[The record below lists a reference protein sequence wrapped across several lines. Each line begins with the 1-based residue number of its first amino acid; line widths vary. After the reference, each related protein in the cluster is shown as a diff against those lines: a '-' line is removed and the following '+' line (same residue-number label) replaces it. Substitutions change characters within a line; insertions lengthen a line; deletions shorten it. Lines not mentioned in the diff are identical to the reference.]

1 MRPHNLQGSLRRL
14 EKAIQKLSTGK
25 LQVLQAIHHDPTA
38 ILRLAGLAA
47 DAWQS
52 DLLAS
57 RKRQMLVLCSRQAGK
72 STAAAAL
79 ALRTALTKPMSPIL
93 LVSRSRRQSE
103 ELFRKVLD
111 LFRQSGRPMGSTLE
125 NKLEL
130 ELTNGSRILC
140 LPGSEA
146 TIRGFSGVALMV
158 IDEAARVPDEL
169 YYAVRP
175 MLAVSRGRLIALST
189 PFGKRG
195 WFYEAWRSDGVWER
209 IETPAT
215 RCRRISKAF
224 LEEERLALGQ
234 RWFAQE
240 YLCSFED
247 AVGAVF
253 LREDLDA
260 AFDGD
265 VLPLF

>member
-1 MRPHNLQGSLRRL
+1 
-14 EKAIQKLSTGK
+14 
-25 LQVLQAIHHDPTA
+25 
-38 ILRLAGLAA
+38 
-47 DAWQS
+47 
-52 DLLAS
+52 
-57 RKRQMLVLCSRQAGK
+57 
-72 STAAAAL
+72 
-79 ALRTALTKPMSPIL
+79 MSPIL

-103 ELFRKVLD
+103 ELFRKVLE
-111 LFRQSGRPMGSTLE
+111 LFRQSGRPLGSTLE
-125 NKLEL
+125 NRLGL

-146 TIRGFSGVALMV
+146 TIRGFSGVSLLV

-175 MLAVSRGRLIALST
+175 MLAVSRGRLVALTT

-195 WFYEAWRSDGVWER
+195 WFYDAWTSELSWQR

-215 RCRRISKAF
+215 ACARISAEF
-224 LEEERLALGQ
+224 LEEERRALGQ

-240 YLCSFED
+240 YMCSFED

-253 LREDLDA
+253 LRGDLDA
-260 AFDGD
+260 AFDPS
-265 VLPLF
+265 VKPLF

>member
-1 MRPHNLQGSLRRL
+1 
-14 EKAIQKLSTGK
+14 
-25 LQVLQAIHHDPTA
+25 
-38 ILRLAGLAA
+38 
-47 DAWQS
+47 
-52 DLLAS
+52 
-57 RKRQMLVLCSRQAGK
+57 MLVLCSRQAGK

-79 ALRTALTKPMSPIL
+79 ALRTALTRPLSPIL

-146 TIRGFSGVALMV
+146 TIRGFSGVALLV

-175 MLAVSRGRLIALST
+175 MLAVSGGRLIALTT

-195 WFYEAWRSDGVWER
+195 WFYEAWKSETSWER

-215 RCRRISKAF
+215 RCPRISAAF
-224 LEEERLALGQ
+224 LEEEHLALGQ

-247 AVGAVF
+247 AVGSVF

-260 AFDGD
+260 ALDND
-265 VLPLF
+265 LRPLF